1 MTFIRNF
8 NKNLL
13 KKCEMSLTSKKELRV
28 LKTVVVKQK
37 EDTGFYK
44 IKRFFSANLTLN
56 QSENFGQFQGF
67 LFDHIKY

>member
-28 LKTVVVKQK
+28 LKTVVAKQR

-44 IKRFFSANLTLN
+44 IKRFFSSS
-56 QSENFGQFQGF
+56 QQ
-67 LFDHIKY
+67 

>member
-28 LKTVVVKQK
+28 LKTIVAK
-37 EDTGFYK
+37 
-44 IKRFFSANLTLN
+44 
-56 QSENFGQFQGF
+56 
-67 LFDHIKY
+67 